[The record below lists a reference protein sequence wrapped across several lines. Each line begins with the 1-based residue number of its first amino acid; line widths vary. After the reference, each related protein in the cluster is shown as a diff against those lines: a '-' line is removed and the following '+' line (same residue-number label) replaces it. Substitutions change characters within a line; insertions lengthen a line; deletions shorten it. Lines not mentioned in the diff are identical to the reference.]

1 MKTNDQQ
8 GNILFDTISYKKTGV
23 YDYTLSEVHGDKG
36 GVTYD
41 ATKHHVKVTVTD
53 NGEANCWPT

>member
-1 MKTNDQQ
+1 M
-8 GNILFDTISYKKTGV
+8 

-53 NGEANCWPT
+53 NGEGQLLAT